1 MTETSNLKQETR
13 FRVAV
18 LPGDGIGIEVIDA
31 ALVGGMGFAPSADI
45 GDDHAVFQPAHGTA
59 PDITGTGTANPV
71 AAILSASMMLE
82 WLGVQHRNEAGR
94 EASMLIDAAV
104 ATTISDNQILTRDT
118 GGTHDTE
125 EVVRAVINAI
135 TDA

>member
-1 MTETSNLKQETR
+1 MKQETR

-45 GDDHAVFQPAHGTA
+45 GDNHAVFQPAHGTA

-71 AAILSASMMLE
+71 ATILSASMMLE
-82 WLGVQHRNEAGR
+82 WLGVQHRNEAGH
-94 EASMLIDAAV
+94 EASMLIDSAV
-104 ATTISDNQILTRDT
+104 ATTISDNQILTRDA
-118 GGTHDTE
+118 GGTHDSE